1 MVLVIYKKRNKGV
14 VGVQD
19 KDGKTWHTKGAF
31 EDRDAMKTKTKE
43 RLVARRRRSG
53 RRGKARFGKG
63 TKHNLMLMRTRNLGV
78 VGTRGAGVIAHTMG
92 PYYPRVDEVDIFAL
106 LTEDGQP
113 IKHQQLAQYLLP
125 ETA

>member
-1 MVLVIYKKRNKGV
+1 M
-14 VGVQD
+14 
-19 KDGKTWHTKGAF
+19 
-31 EDRDAMKTKTKE
+31 
-43 RLVARRRRSG
+43 ARRRRSG
-53 RRGKARFGKG
+53 GRKRAKFGRK

-92 PYYPRVDEVDIFAL
+92 PYYPRFDDDEDIFAL

-113 IKHQQLAQYLLP
+113 MKHQVVNKYLIP

>member
-1 MVLVIYKKRNKGV
+1 M
-14 VGVQD
+14 
-19 KDGKTWHTKGAF
+19 
-31 EDRDAMKTKTKE
+31 
-43 RLVARRRRSG
+43 ARRRRSG

-92 PYYPRVDEVDIFAL
+92 PYYPRVDEDIFAL

-113 IKHQQLAQYLLP
+113 IINQAGNQYLLP

>member
-1 MVLVIYKKRNKGV
+1 M
-14 VGVQD
+14 
-19 KDGKTWHTKGAF
+19 
-31 EDRDAMKTKTKE
+31 
-43 RLVARRRRSG
+43 ARRRRSG

-92 PYYPRVDEVDIFAL
+92 PYYPRVDEVDIYAL

-113 IKHQQLAQYLLP
+113 IKNQLGNQYLLP

>member
-1 MVLVIYKKRNKGV
+1 M
-14 VGVQD
+14 
-19 KDGKTWHTKGAF
+19 
-31 EDRDAMKTKTKE
+31 
-43 RLVARRRRSG
+43 ARRRRSG
-53 RRGKARFGKG
+53 GRKRAKFGRK

-113 IKHQQLAQYLLP
+113 MKHEVVNQYLIP

>member
-1 MVLVIYKKRNKGV
+1 M
-14 VGVQD
+14 
-19 KDGKTWHTKGAF
+19 
-31 EDRDAMKTKTKE
+31 
-43 RLVARRRRSG
+43 ARRRRSG
-53 RRGKARFGKG
+53 GRKKSKFGRK

-92 PYYPRVDEVDIFAL
+92 PYYPRFEDDEDIFAL

-113 IKHQQLAQYLLP
+113 IKHQVVNKYLIP

>member
-1 MVLVIYKKRNKGV
+1 M
-14 VGVQD
+14 
-19 KDGKTWHTKGAF
+19 
-31 EDRDAMKTKTKE
+31 
-43 RLVARRRRSG
+43 ARRRRSG
-53 RRGKARFGKG
+53 GGRKRAKFGRK

-92 PYYPRVDEVDIFAL
+92 PYYPRVDEEEDIFAL

-113 IKHQQLAQYLLP
+113 MKHQVVNQYLLP

>member
-1 MVLVIYKKRNKGV
+1 M
-14 VGVQD
+14 
-19 KDGKTWHTKGAF
+19 
-31 EDRDAMKTKTKE
+31 
-43 RLVARRRRSG
+43 ARRRRSG
-53 RRGKARFGKG
+53 GRKRAKFGRK

-92 PYYPRVDEVDIFAL
+92 PYYPRFEDDEDIFAL

-113 IKHQQLAQYLLP
+113 IKHQVVNKYLIP

>member
-1 MVLVIYKKRNKGV
+1 M
-14 VGVQD
+14 
-19 KDGKTWHTKGAF
+19 
-31 EDRDAMKTKTKE
+31 
-43 RLVARRRRSG
+43 ARRRRSG

-92 PYYPRVDEVDIFAL
+92 PYYPRVDEVDIYAL